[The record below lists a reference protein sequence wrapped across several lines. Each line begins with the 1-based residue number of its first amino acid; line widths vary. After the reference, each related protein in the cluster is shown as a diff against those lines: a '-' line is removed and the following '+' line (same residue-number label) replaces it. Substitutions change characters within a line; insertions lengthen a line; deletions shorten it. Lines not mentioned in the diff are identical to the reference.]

1 MRGRKFLFDNN
12 FDDKVADH
20 LKKESAEGA
29 NQAVEE
35 IIEAAPTF
43 SAEELENAR
52 SSAYQQGRQDG
63 MADALNGIEKQISL
77 SLDDILNRLPAV
89 FDEQK
94 RYAQSLQDDALKL
107 CQAIMHKLAPALIQS
122 REAVEVE
129 YVVREAFGFLTNQP
143 KVIIRVPEAVE
154 PHLRDKTDLM
164 ASRVG
169 YEGEV
174 VLVGDPELDTTDCRI
189 SWFAGAV
196 ESSRADTWADIDSIV
211 NRALSNDMPPAD
223 TITDAPEHVVETPQ
237 PNDTEAT
244 SDLS

>member
-12 FDDKVADH
+12 FDDNVASH
-20 LKKESAEGA
+20 LKKAGDDA
-29 NQAVEE
+29 DVDIEE
-35 IIEAAPTF
+35 IPEAPPTF
-43 SAEELENAR
+43 STEELEAAR

-77 SLDDILNRLPAV
+77 SLDDILNRLPTV
-89 FDEQK
+89 FIEQK
-94 RYAQSLQDDALKL
+94 AFAQSLQNDALKL

-129 YVVREAFGFLTNQP
+129 YVVREAFSFLTNQP

-154 PHLRDKTDLM
+154 PYLRDKTDLM

-174 VLVGDPELDTTDCRI
+174 VLVGDPELDATDCRI

-196 ESSRADTWADIDSIV
+196 ESSRADTWSDIDAIV
-211 NRALSNDMPPAD
+211 GRALSAEVKSPEATGAAQNTNTVAEDDDALPQSTAD
-223 TITDAPEHVVETPQ
+223 TP
-237 PNDTEAT
+237 
-244 SDLS
+244 

>member
-1 MRGRKFLFDNN
+1 
-12 FDDKVADH
+12 
-20 LKKESAEGA
+20 
-29 NQAVEE
+29 
-35 IIEAAPTF
+35 
-43 SAEELENAR
+43 
-52 SSAYQQGRQDG
+52 
-63 MADALNGIEKQISL
+63 
-77 SLDDILNRLPAV
+77 
-89 FDEQK
+89 
-94 RYAQSLQDDALKL
+94 
-107 CQAIMHKLAPALIQS
+107 MHKLAPALIQS

-196 ESSRADTWADIDSIV
+196 ESSRADTWADIDAIV

-223 TITDAPEHVVETPQ
+223 TTTDVPEHAVETPQ